1 MRRDVPR
8 IAVDADAQGG
18 ARAQRA
24 RHFFARL
31 VAAWRERLRA
41 RVMFATS
48 TRATSTAGAGAARA
62 AIGGGVRGVEGN
74 HLRRGGRVG
83 RGHTRGALV
92 IRAAVRPY
100 TIRKGD
106 TLETIASK
114 RKMSVSE
121 VRKYNKK
128 LGEGATLAPGTTILL
143 PAEKLSSRDQA
154 IIDGIDKINEPRV
167 YPTRAGETIEDIIA
181 PRKISRAD
189 VERLNPGVKLG
200 ALKAGVKLK
209 LPPGKYTV
217 REKEMLQGCGI
228 LPAETLNPLAV
239 LGTPLALKTLG
250 AVAALGAYAMYFAA
264 CRRYQTHGTKL
275 WGNDLPE
282 IDDD

>member
-1 MRRDVPR
+1 MSVMFS
-8 IAVDADAQGG
+8 ASSSVG
-18 ARAQRA
+18 ARA
-24 RHFFARL
+24 
-31 VAAWRERLRA
+31 
-41 RVMFATS
+41 VMGSA
-48 TRATSTAGAGAARA
+48 
-62 AIGGGVRGVEGN
+62 RGVEGC
-74 HLRRGGRVG
+74 RGRVIVGPGSLG
-83 RGHTRGALV
+83 RRRMRGALV

-100 TIRKGD
+100 TVRKGD
-106 TLETIASK
+106 TLDTIASK

-128 LGEGATLAPGTTILL
+128 LGDGSALAPGTTILL

-154 IIDGIDKINEPRV
+154 IIDGIDKINEPRI

-181 PRKISRAD
+181 PRKISKAD

-250 AVAALGAYAMYFAA
+250 AVVAVGAYAMYFAA

-282 IDDD
+282 MDDD